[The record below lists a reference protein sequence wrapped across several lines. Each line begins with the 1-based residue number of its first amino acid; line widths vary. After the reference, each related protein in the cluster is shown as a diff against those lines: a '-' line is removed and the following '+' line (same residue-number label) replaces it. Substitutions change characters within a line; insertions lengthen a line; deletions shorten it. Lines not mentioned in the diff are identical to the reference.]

1 MSVAK
6 KWKKNRKFQFLFEF
20 KTGILRI
27 TETNIRFYN
36 NDKTM
41 TESSKLGE
49 IAGVERFK
57 DTLVVLTSDGVYK
70 FKITSDGDLE
80 ID

>member
-1 MSVAK
+1 
-6 KWKKNRKFQFLFEF
+6 
-20 KTGILRI
+20 
-27 TETNIRFYN
+27 
-36 NDKTM
+36 M
-41 TESSKLGE
+41 TESSKLGV
-49 IAGVERFK
+49 IAWVERFK